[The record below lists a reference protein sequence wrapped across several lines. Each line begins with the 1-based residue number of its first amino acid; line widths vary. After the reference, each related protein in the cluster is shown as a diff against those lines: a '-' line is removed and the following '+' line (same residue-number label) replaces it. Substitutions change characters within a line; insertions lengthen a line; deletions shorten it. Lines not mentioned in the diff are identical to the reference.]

1 MARKSSTS
9 ALSPA
14 TASTRS
20 GATTTLPSMPSGDVV
35 VNAGPSTHADATP
48 VAVQGDAVSFG
59 TVIHASAPAV
69 RYSSVK
75 EPPSG
80 SAPPHVNVAV
90 VSPISFTSRPVGTPA
105 GCTRT
110 DASLLATGAEPSAVY
125 VTWQRT

>member
-1 MARKSSTS
+1 
-9 ALSPA
+9 
-14 TASTRS
+14 
-20 GATTTLPSMPSGDVV
+20 MPSGDVV

-48 VAVQGDAVSFG
+48 SADTAHMRHSYFVLGARSVAVQGDAVSFG

-80 SAPPHVNVAV
+80 SAPPHVDVAV